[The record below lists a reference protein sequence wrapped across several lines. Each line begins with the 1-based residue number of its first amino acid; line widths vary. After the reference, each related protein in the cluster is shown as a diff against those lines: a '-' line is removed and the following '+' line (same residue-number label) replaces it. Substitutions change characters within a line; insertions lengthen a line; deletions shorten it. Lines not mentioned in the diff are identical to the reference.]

1 MKSPEMQARVA
12 DFVERHGLEIP
23 VAFRA
28 LDLVTEVGEF
38 AKEVLK
44 STDYGRASL
53 QNNAALQDELADAAF
68 ALICIANSLGI
79 DLDEAISGALQKYE
93 SRLTARGDAGSG
105 CNPGSGSNP
114 GQ

>member
-12 DFVERHGLEIP
+12 EFVERHGLEIP

-28 LDLVTEVGEF
+28 LDLVAETGEF

-44 STDYGRASL
+44 ATDYGRQPL
-53 QNNAALQDELADAAF
+53 QNNAALQDELADSAF

-79 DLDEAISGALQKYE
+79 DLDEALNGALEKYDV
-93 SRLTARGDAGSG
+93 RLSARGDAGSG
-105 CNPGSGSNP
+105 
-114 GQ
+114 Q